1 MVIRVEEPA
10 TCEYIISIHS
20 KSLCT
25 HPAFKVEEKVK
36 KVSLVCAPILTQKA
50 YKKFKEEQRIIEEGK
65 EQQRKEKE
73 EEKIRFQQG
82 NKVKFLLI
90 RFPDYVFF

>member
-20 KSLCT
+20 KNLCT

-36 KVSLVCAPILTQKA
+36 KVSLVCAPILSAKA
-50 YKKFKEEQRIIEEGK
+50 YNRFQEKQKFIEEEK
-65 EQQRKEKE
+65 ERQKKE
-73 EEKIRFQQG
+73 EEEKMKSKEGIKMKSQELFET
-82 NKVKFLLI
+82 LI
-90 RFPDYVFF
+90 NR